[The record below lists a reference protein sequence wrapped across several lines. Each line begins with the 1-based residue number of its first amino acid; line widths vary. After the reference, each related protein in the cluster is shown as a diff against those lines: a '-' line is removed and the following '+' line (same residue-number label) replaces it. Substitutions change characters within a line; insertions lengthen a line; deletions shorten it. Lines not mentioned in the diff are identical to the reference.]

1 MPRSKRLLN
10 MSQTLWE
17 DKKILIF
24 SFVTAAT
31 TIAAGILHLQM
42 APGSLSHDLGQGIL
56 FLVGGILQIFWAV
69 PVIKRWG
76 KVWQIIGISGTVVF
90 FVLWYTSRLHLIPEN
105 LLGGGSE
112 NHAPP
117 REFPRGN
124 VTGGEFP
131 RGSAPRGLGLV
142 IGGLMVPP
150 IEMFQIAF
158 IGLYT
163 VLAKMIS
170 KRQNI

>member
-1 MPRSKRLLN
+1 
-10 MSQTLWE
+10 
-17 DKKILIF
+17 
-24 SFVTAAT
+24 
-31 TIAAGILHLQM
+31 
-42 APGSLSHDLGQGIL
+42 LGQGIL

-112 NHAPP
+112 NHEPR
-117 REFPRGN
+117 REFPRGA
-124 VTGGEFP
+124 
-131 RGSAPRGLGLV
+131 APRGLGLV